1 MSSSR
6 RRSSATPAGPL
17 LSKTSSIDI
26 NLKVPTHV
34 TDIAKTFFS
43 KIWNSSCPLAS
54 LFIWIQILMSIYY
67 MFLMPDVN
75 VYFDQNQVKAVKV
88 SRSIRGW
95 LFLVSIGC
103 GIAGYMLISQGCEK
117 AGSQWSI
124 LWFLVALAATWLINC
139 FILAGV
145 ERSTLAC
152 SNDFLKQLSN

>member
-1 MSSSR
+1 
-6 RRSSATPAGPL
+6 
-17 LSKTSSIDI
+17 
-26 NLKVPTHV
+26 
-34 TDIAKTFFS
+34 
-43 KIWNSSCPLAS
+43 
-54 LFIWIQILMSIYY
+54 MSIYY

-75 VYFDQNQVKAVKV
+75 VYLDQNQVKAVKV

-95 LFLVSIGC
+95 LLLVAVGC

-124 LWFLVALAATWLINC
+124 LWCLVALAATWLINC

-145 ERSTLAC
+145 ERSTVSC